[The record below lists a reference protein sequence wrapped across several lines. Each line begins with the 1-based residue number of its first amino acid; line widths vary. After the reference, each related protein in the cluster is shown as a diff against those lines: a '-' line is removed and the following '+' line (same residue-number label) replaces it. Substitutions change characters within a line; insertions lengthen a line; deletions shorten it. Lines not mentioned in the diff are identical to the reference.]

1 LGCGKWQGRGKMLAY
16 DCGWWVVWVI
26 GQLALNRDGCELG
39 ATVEV
44 VTFDPQCSRGLI
56 CPTVAFKCQLV
67 LLLWFQFLP
76 LPPPSFIFPVL
87 SALFANPNPFFI
99 PIPIPREAIEKVK
112 AMAEGPHPDPWPA
125 VNKSG
130 PPRIFLPSREKLHK
144 LHKKFS
150 LLG

>member
-1 LGCGKWQGRGKMLAY
+1 LIAFWAVENGRAGEKCWPMIVGGYKGWGC
-16 DCGWWVVWVI
+16 WVI

-76 LPPPSFIFPVL
+76 HPSVFYLSGSFGPFCQPQPLPHT
-87 SALFANPNPFFI
+87 NPNPPGSI
-99 PIPIPREAIEKVK
+99 
-112 AMAEGPHPDPWPA
+112 
-125 VNKSG
+125 
-130 PPRIFLPSREKLHK
+130 
-144 LHKKFS
+144 
-150 LLG
+150 